1 MSILNKD
8 VVHQTLRGYAEANEI
23 ASAERAAA
31 LAQLTRQESWA
42 TFDALYTAWK
52 RTGQRAGGDWEALA
66 EQRLA
71 EAIALRK
78 AFETFARRRGLL

>member
-8 VVHQTLRGYAEANEI
+8 VVQQTLRGYAEAHEI
-23 ASAERAAA
+23 APAERAAA
-31 LAQLTRQESWA
+31 LAQLTRHESWA

-78 AFETFARRRGLL
+78 AFETFARRRGWL

>member
-8 VVHQTLRGYAEANEI
+8 LVFQTLRGYAEINEI
-23 ASAERAAA
+23 ASTERAAA
-31 LAQLTRQESWA
+31 LAKMTRRESWA
-42 TFDALYTAWK
+42 TFGALYDTWK
-52 RTGQRAGGDWEALA
+52 RTGQQAGGNWDALA
-66 EQRLA
+66 EQRLV